1 MMRRVSIRIS
11 GLLAAAAILQA
22 CATGG
27 PTERQVEC
35 VGAGLVGAA
44 VGGLAGNQLGGGTGN
59 TILTAGGA
67 AAGSVVASN
76 AAGC

>member
-1 MMRRVSIRIS
+1 MKMMQVL
-11 GLLAAAAILQA
+11 GLLVAGFVLQA

-27 PTERQVEC
+27 PTDRQVEC

-44 VGGLAGNQLGGGTGN
+44 VGGVLGNQLGSGTGN